1 MDILTMNKKAF
12 IILLGSVG
20 TLLFISFKG
29 NFPLQEPWKAPDS
42 ADTIKS
48 PFPFTPQVIREGEKL
63 YNTLCVSCHGTNG
76 LGDGQPGRFK
86 IQPANFHSKVVSDQ
100 KDGAIFWKL
109 SNGKGNMPGYGLAL
123 SEEKRWQLIAYVRQF
138 VKQDLNATVSKP
150 VLPLKNFSIEKNL
163 SGRFFP
169 LPVKVSNVYSSEDQ
183 LFMVDT
189 VAKDLI
195 RPYSIVFMPDNSV
208 LIAERSGKLL
218 RFKDGKVQANPIG
231 GNVPTSLRDVK
242 LHPNFE
248 KNRVIYFSYFIEPTS
263 PGTGYTALMRGKLIG
278 DKFVEEKMI
287 YKAGP
292 FKRNGDWFGS
302 KIGFDNKGF
311 LYFTVGIHSDRM
323 NSQNLSAP
331 DGKTM
336 RLNDDGSV
344 PKDNPFLN
352 TSGALPEIYS
362 YGHRMHQGF
371 RRDPKTGRIFFVEF
385 GELAGDELNILKPG
399 ANYGWPLA
407 TYSLEYNGSLI
418 SESPFKEGTE
428 PPIHHYAIAPSE
440 LDFVYGTTYPKW
452 DGNIFIGGL
461 ATKKLYRVVMKNDK
475 FVHDEALLHNLGRIR
490 DVKYGPDQMLYV
502 MTEDTGVLVRLVP
515 INKI

>member
-1 MDILTMNKKAF
+1 MNKKAF

-20 TLLFISFKG
+20 TLLFISFKA

-138 VKQDLNATVSKP
+138 VKQDLNTTVSKP
-150 VLPLKNFSIEKNL
+150 VLPLKNYSIEKNL

-169 LPVKVSNVYSSEDQ
+169 LPGKVSNVYSSEDQ

-218 RFKDGKVQANPIG
+218 RVKDGKVQANPIG

-248 KNRVIYFSYFIEPTS
+248 KNRVIYFSYFIEPTT
-263 PGTGYTALMRGKLIG
+263 PGTGYTALMTGKLID

-371 RRDPKTGRIFFVEF
+371 RRDPKSGRIFFVEF
-385 GELAGDELNILKPG
+385 GELAGDELNILKSG

-407 TYSLEYNGSLI
+407 TFSLEYNGSLI

>member
-1 MDILTMNKKAF
+1 MNKKEF

-48 PFPFTPQVIREGEKL
+48 PFSFTPQVIREGEKL

-150 VLPLKNFSIEKNL
+150 VLPLKNYSIEKNL

-189 VAKDLI
+189 VAKNLI

-302 KIGFDNKGF
+302 KIGFDDKGF

>member
-1 MDILTMNKKAF
+1 MNKKAF

-150 VLPLKNFSIEKNL
+150 VLPLKNYSIEKNL

-169 LPVKVSNVYSSEDQ
+169 LPVKVSNVYSAEDQ

-302 KIGFDNKGF
+302 KIGFDDKGF

>member
-1 MDILTMNKKAF
+1 MNKKAF
-12 IILLGSVG
+12 IILLSSVG

-76 LGDGQPGRFK
+76 MGDGQPGRFK

-150 VLPLKNFSIEKNL
+150 VLPLKNYSIEKNL

-263 PGTGYTALMRGKLIG
+263 PGSGYTALMRGKLIG

-302 KIGFDNKGF
+302 KIGFDDKGF

-385 GELAGDELNILKPG
+385 GELAGDELNILKAG

>member
-1 MDILTMNKKAF
+1 MNKKAF
-12 IILLGSVG
+12 IILIGSIG
-20 TLLFISFKG
+20 TLLFISFKA

-76 LGDGQPGRFK
+76 LGDGQPGRYK
-86 IQPANFHSKVVSDQ
+86 IQPANFHNKQVTDQ

-138 VKQDLNATVSKP
+138 AKQDLSAIVSRP
-150 VLPLKNFSIEKNL
+150 VLPLNNYSIEKNV
-163 SGRFFP
+163 SGRYFP
-169 LPVKVSNVYSSEDQ
+169 LPNKVTNVNRSEDQ

-189 VAKDLI
+189 VAKNLV
-195 RPYSIVFMPDNSV
+195 RPWSIVFMPDNSV

-218 RFKDGKVQANPIG
+218 RVRDGKIQTDPIS

-242 LHPNFE
+242 LHPDFE
-248 KNRVIYFSYFIEPTS
+248 NNRLIYFSYYIEPTT

-278 DKFVEEKMI
+278 DKFVEEKML

-302 KIGFDNKGF
+302 KIGFDNQGY

-323 NSQNLSAP
+323 NSQSLSAY

-336 RLNDDGSV
+336 RFHDDGSI

-352 TSGALPEIYS
+352 TAGALPEIYS

-399 ANYGWPLA
+399 ANYGWPLV

-428 PPIHHYAIAPSE
+428 PPIHHYAIAPSD
-440 LDFVYGTTYPKW
+440 LDFVYGTSYPKW

-461 ATKKLYRVVMKNDK
+461 ATKKLYRVVMKDDK
-475 FVHDEALLHNLGRIR
+475 FVHDEAMLHNLGRIR

-502 MTEDTGVLVRLVP
+502 MTEDTGILVRLVP
-515 INKI
+515 LNKI

>member
-1 MDILTMNKKAF
+1 MNKKAF

-150 VLPLKNFSIEKNL
+150 VLPLKNYSIEKNL

-218 RFKDGKVQANPIG
+218 RFKDGKVQVNPIG

-278 DKFVEEKMI
+278 DNFVEEKMI

-302 KIGFDNKGF
+302 KIGFDDKGF

-385 GELAGDELNILKPG
+385 GELAGDELNILKAG

>member
-1 MDILTMNKKAF
+1 MNKKAF

-20 TLLFISFKG
+20 TLLFISFKA

-76 LGDGQPGRFK
+76 LGDGQPGRYK
-86 IQPANFHSKVVSDQ
+86 IQPANFHNKQVTDQ

-138 VKQDLNATVSKP
+138 AKQDLSATVSRP
-150 VLPLKNFSIEKNL
+150 VLPLKNYSIEKNA
-163 SGRFFP
+163 SGRYFP
-169 LPVKVSNVYSSEDQ
+169 LPTKVTNVYNSEDQ

-189 VAKDLI
+189 VAKNLV
-195 RPYSIVFMPDNSV
+195 RPWSIVFMPDNSV

-218 RFKDGKVQANPIG
+218 RVRDGKIQADPIS

-242 LHPNFE
+242 LHPEFE
-248 KNRVIYFSYFIEPTS
+248 KNKLIYFSYYIEPTT

-278 DKFVEEKMI
+278 DKFVEEKML

-302 KIGFDNKGF
+302 KIGFDNQGY

-323 NSQNLSAP
+323 NSQSLSAY

-336 RLNDDGSV
+336 RFHDDGSI

-352 TSGALPEIYS
+352 TPGALPEIYS

-407 TYSLEYNGSLI
+407 THSLEYNGSLI

-428 PPIHHYAIAPSE
+428 PPIHHYAVAPSD
-440 LDFVYGTTYPKW
+440 LDFVYGTSYPKW

-461 ATKKLYRVVMKNDK
+461 ATKKLYRVVMKDDK
-475 FVHDEALLHNLGRIR
+475 FVHDEAMLHNLGRIR
-490 DVKYGPDQMLYV
+490 DVKYGPDQLLYV
-502 MTEDTGVLVRLVP
+502 MTEDTGILVRLVP
-515 INKI
+515 LNKI

>member
-1 MDILTMNKKAF
+1 MNKKAF
-12 IILLGSVG
+12 IILLGSLC
-20 TLLFISFKG
+20 TLLFVSFKA
-29 NFPLQEPWKAPDS
+29 NFSLQEPWKAPDS

-48 PFPFTPQVIREGEKL
+48 PIPFTPQVIREGEKL

-86 IQPANFHSKVVSDQ
+86 IQPANFHSKQVSDQ

-109 SNGKGNMPGYGLAL
+109 SNGKGNMPGYGIAL

-138 VKQDLNATVSKP
+138 AKQDLNAAVSKP
-150 VLPLKNFSIEKNL
+150 SLPLKNYTIQKNL

-169 LPVKVSNVYSSEDQ
+169 LPTKVSNVYSSEDQ

-218 RFKDGKVQANPIG
+218 RVKDGKVQVNPIG

-248 KNRVIYFSYFIEPTS
+248 KNRVIYFSYFIEPTT
-263 PGTGYTALMRGKLIG
+263 PGTGYTALMRGKLID

-302 KIGFDNKGF
+302 KIGFDDKGF

-407 TYSLEYNGSLI
+407 TFSLEYNGSLI

-461 ATKKLYRVVMKNDK
+461 ATKKLYRVVMKDDK
-475 FVHDEALLHNLGRIR
+475 FVHDEAMLHNLGRIR
-490 DVKYGPDQMLYV
+490 DVKYGSDQMLYV
-502 MTEDTGVLVRLVP
+502 MTEDTGILVRLVP
-515 INKI
+515 LNKI

>member
-1 MDILTMNKKAF
+1 MNKKAL
-12 IILLGSVG
+12 IVLLGSVG
-20 TLLFISFKG
+20 TLLFISFKA

-86 IQPANFHSKVVSDQ
+86 IQPANFHSKQVSDQ

-109 SNGKGNMPGYGLAL
+109 SNGKGNMPGYGIAL

-138 VKQDLNATVSKP
+138 AKQDLNAIVSKP
-150 VLPLKNFSIEKNL
+150 VLPLKNYSIQKNL

-169 LPVKVSNVYSSEDQ
+169 LPSKVSNVYSSEDQ

-189 VAKDLI
+189 VAKNLV
-195 RPYSIVFMPDNSV
+195 RAWSMVFMPDNSV

-218 RFKDGKVQANPIG
+218 RVRDGKIQPDPIS

-242 LHPNFE
+242 LHPDFE
-248 KNRVIYFSYFIEPTS
+248 KNRLIYFSYFIEPTT

-278 DKFVEEKMI
+278 DKFVEEKML

-302 KIGFDNKGF
+302 KIEFDNQGY

-323 NSQNLSAP
+323 NSQSLSAH

-336 RLNDDGSV
+336 RFNDDGSI

-371 RRDPKTGRIFFVEF
+371 HRDPKTGRIFFVEF

-407 TYSLEYNGSLI
+407 TFSLEYNGSLI
-418 SESPFKEGTE
+418 SQSPYKEGTE

-440 LDFVYGTTYPKW
+440 LDFVYGTSYPKW

-461 ATKKLYRVVMKNDK
+461 ATKKLYRVVMKDDK
-475 FVHDEALLHNLGRIR
+475 FVHDEAMLHNLGRIR

-515 INKI
+515 LNKI

>member
-1 MDILTMNKKAF
+1 MNKKAF
-12 IILLGSVG
+12 ILLLGSVG

-29 NFPLQEPWKAPDS
+29 NFPLQESWKAPDS

-150 VLPLKNFSIEKNL
+150 VLPLKNYSIEKNL

-231 GNVPTSLRDVK
+231 GNVPKSLRDVK

-278 DKFVEEKMI
+278 DNFVEEKMI

-302 KIGFDNKGF
+302 KIGFDDKGF

-440 LDFVYGTTYPKW
+440 LDFVYGTSYPKW

>member
-1 MDILTMNKKAF
+1 MNKKAF
-12 IILLGSVG
+12 IILLSSVG

-150 VLPLKNFSIEKNL
+150 VLPLKNYSIEKNL

-189 VAKDLI
+189 VAKDLV

-302 KIGFDNKGF
+302 KIGFDDKGF

>member
-1 MDILTMNKKAF
+1 MNKKAF

-42 ADTIKS
+42 VDTIKS

-123 SEEKRWQLIAYVRQF
+123 SEEKRWQIIAYVRQF

-150 VLPLKNFSIEKNL
+150 VLPLKNYSIEKNL

-248 KNRVIYFSYFIEPTS
+248 KNRLIYFSYFIEPTS

-302 KIGFDNKGF
+302 KIGFDDKGF

-336 RLNDDGSV
+336 RLNDDGSI

-440 LDFVYGTTYPKW
+440 LDFVYGTSYPKW

>member
-1 MDILTMNKKAF
+1 
-12 IILLGSVG
+12 
-20 TLLFISFKG
+20 
-29 NFPLQEPWKAPDS
+29 
-42 ADTIKS
+42 
-48 PFPFTPQVIREGEKL
+48 
-63 YNTLCVSCHGTNG
+63 
-76 LGDGQPGRFK
+76 
-86 IQPANFHSKVVSDQ
+86 VVSDQ

-150 VLPLKNFSIEKNL
+150 VLPLKNYSIEKNL

-189 VAKDLI
+189 VAKNLI

-302 KIGFDNKGF
+302 KIGFDDKGF

>member
-1 MDILTMNKKAF
+1 MNKKAF
-12 IILLGSVG
+12 IILLGSLC
-20 TLLFISFKG
+20 TLLFISFKA
-29 NFPLQEPWKAPDS
+29 NLSLQEPWKAPDS
-42 ADTIKS
+42 ADTINS
-48 PFPFTPQVIREGEKL
+48 SIPFTPQVIREGEKL

-76 LGDGQPGRFK
+76 LGDGQPGRYK
-86 IQPANFHSKVVSDQ
+86 IQPANFHSKQVSDQ

-109 SNGKGNMPGYGLAL
+109 SNGKGNMPGYGIAL

-138 VKQDLNATVSKP
+138 AKQDLDAAVSKP
-150 VLPLKNFSIEKNL
+150 SLPLKNYTIQKNL

-169 LPVKVSNVYSSEDQ
+169 LPTKVSNVFSSEDQ

-218 RFKDGKVQANPIG
+218 RVKDGKVQANPIG

-248 KNRVIYFSYFIEPTS
+248 KNRVIYFSYFIEPTT
-263 PGTGYTALMRGKLIG
+263 PGTGYTALMRGKLID

-302 KIGFDNKGF
+302 KIGFDDKGF

-371 RRDPKTGRIFFVEF
+371 RRDPKSGRIFFVEF
-385 GELAGDELNILKPG
+385 GELAGDELNILKLG

-407 TYSLEYNGSLI
+407 TFSLEYNGSLI

>member
-1 MDILTMNKKAF
+1 MNKKAF

-29 NFPLQEPWKAPDS
+29 NFPLQESWKAPDS

-150 VLPLKNFSIEKNL
+150 VLPLKNYSIEKNL

-189 VAKDLI
+189 VAKNLI

-278 DKFVEEKMI
+278 DNFVEEKMI

-302 KIGFDNKGF
+302 KIGFDDKGF

-352 TSGALPEIYS
+352 TSGTLPEIYS

>member
-1 MDILTMNKKAF
+1 MNKKEF

-150 VLPLKNFSIEKNL
+150 VLPLKNYSIEKNL

-189 VAKDLI
+189 VAKNLI

-302 KIGFDNKGF
+302 KIGFDDKGF

>member
-1 MDILTMNKKAF
+1 MNKKAF
-12 IILLGSVG
+12 IILLSSVG

-150 VLPLKNFSIEKNL
+150 VLPLKNYSIEKNL

-189 VAKDLI
+189 VAKDLV

-302 KIGFDNKGF
+302 KIGFDDKGF

-344 PKDNPFLN
+344 PNDNPFLN

-385 GELAGDELNILKPG
+385 GELAGDELNILKSG

>member
-1 MDILTMNKKAF
+1 MNKKAF

-150 VLPLKNFSIEKNL
+150 VLPLKNYSIEKNL
-163 SGRFFP
+163 SERFFP

-189 VAKDLI
+189 VAKDLV

-302 KIGFDNKGF
+302 KIGFDDKGF

-440 LDFVYGTTYPKW
+440 LDFVYGTSYPKW

>member
-1 MDILTMNKKAF
+1 MNKKAF
-12 IILLGSVG
+12 IILIGSIG
-20 TLLFISFKG
+20 TLLFISFKA

-76 LGDGQPGRFK
+76 LGDGQPGRYK
-86 IQPANFHSKVVSDQ
+86 IQPANFHNKQVTDQ

-138 VKQDLNATVSKP
+138 AKQDLSAIVSRP
-150 VLPLKNFSIEKNL
+150 VLPLNNYSIEKNV
-163 SGRFFP
+163 SGRYFP
-169 LPVKVSNVYSSEDQ
+169 LPNKVTNVNSSEDQ

-189 VAKDLI
+189 VAKNLV
-195 RPYSIVFMPDNSV
+195 RPWSIVFMPDNSV

-218 RFKDGKVQANPIG
+218 RVRDGKIQTNPIS

-242 LHPNFE
+242 LHPDFE
-248 KNRVIYFSYFIEPTS
+248 NNRLIYFSYYIEPTT

-278 DKFVEEKMI
+278 DKFVEEKML

-302 KIGFDNKGF
+302 KIGFDNQGY

-323 NSQNLSAP
+323 NSQSLSAY

-336 RLNDDGSV
+336 RFHDDGSI

-352 TSGALPEIYS
+352 TAGALPEIYS

-399 ANYGWPLA
+399 ANYGWPLV

-428 PPIHHYAIAPSE
+428 PPIHHYAIAPSD
-440 LDFVYGTTYPKW
+440 LDFVYGTSYPKW

-461 ATKKLYRVVMKNDK
+461 ATKKLYRVVMKDDK
-475 FVHDEALLHNLGRIR
+475 FVHDEAMLHNLGRIR

-502 MTEDTGVLVRLVP
+502 MTEDTGILVRLVP
-515 INKI
+515 LNKI

>member
-1 MDILTMNKKAF
+1 MNKKAF

-150 VLPLKNFSIEKNL
+150 VLPLKNYSIEKNL

-218 RFKDGKVQANPIG
+218 RFKDGKVQVNPIG

-302 KIGFDNKGF
+302 KIGFDDKGF

-385 GELAGDELNILKPG
+385 GELAGDELNILKAG

-440 LDFVYGTTYPKW
+440 LDFVYGTSYPKW

>member
-1 MDILTMNKKAF
+1 MNKKAF

-150 VLPLKNFSIEKNL
+150 VLPLKNYSIEKNL

-231 GNVPTSLRDVK
+231 GNVPKSLRDVK

-278 DKFVEEKMI
+278 DNFVEEKMI

-302 KIGFDNKGF
+302 KIGFDDKGF

-440 LDFVYGTTYPKW
+440 LDFVYGTSYPKW

>member
-1 MDILTMNKKAF
+1 MNKKAF

-20 TLLFISFKG
+20 TLLFISFKA

-138 VKQDLNATVSKP
+138 GKQDLNATVSKP
-150 VLPLKNFSIEKNL
+150 ILPLKNYSIEKNL

-208 LIAERSGKLL
+208 LIAERSRKLL
-218 RFKDGKVQANPIG
+218 RVKDGKVQANPVG

-248 KNRVIYFSYFIEPTS
+248 KNRVIYFSYFIEPTT
-263 PGTGYTALMRGKLIG
+263 PGTGYTALMRGKLID

-302 KIGFDNKGF
+302 KIGFDDKGF

-407 TYSLEYNGSLI
+407 TFSLEYNGSLI

-428 PPIHHYAIAPSE
+428 PQIHHYAIAPSE
-440 LDFVYGTTYPKW
+440 LDFVYGTTYPQW

>member
-1 MDILTMNKKAF
+1 MNKKAF

-150 VLPLKNFSIEKNL
+150 VLPLKNYSIEKNL

-189 VAKDLI
+189 VAKDLV

-302 KIGFDNKGF
+302 KIGFDDKGF

-418 SESPFKEGTE
+418 SESPIKEGTE

>member
-1 MDILTMNKKAF
+1 MNKKAF
-12 IILLGSVG
+12 IILLSSVG

-150 VLPLKNFSIEKNL
+150 VLPLKNYSIEKNL

-189 VAKDLI
+189 VAKDLV

-263 PGTGYTALMRGKLIG
+263 PGSGYTALMRGKLIG

-302 KIGFDNKGF
+302 KIGFDDKGF

-385 GELAGDELNILKPG
+385 GELAGDELNILKAG

>member
-1 MDILTMNKKAF
+1 MNKKAF

-29 NFPLQEPWKAPDS
+29 NFPLQESWKAPDS

-150 VLPLKNFSIEKNL
+150 VLPLKNYSIEKNL

-302 KIGFDNKGF
+302 KIGFDDKGF

-385 GELAGDELNILKPG
+385 GELAGDELNILKAG

>member
-1 MDILTMNKKAF
+1 MNKKAF

-150 VLPLKNFSIEKNL
+150 VLPLKNYSIEKNL

-189 VAKDLI
+189 VAKDLV

-302 KIGFDNKGF
+302 KIGFDDKGF

-385 GELAGDELNILKPG
+385 GELAGDELNILKAG